1 MIYVKGKS
9 KISEAVILAAGE
21 RKDFDKPATFLEIEE
36 TTIIERLIRI
46 LKKNGI
52 NRIIIVVGYENHYFD
67 NLNIKEVELVYSDR
81 FKWTGTMHSL
91 SLVEKYLSDDF
102 LLIEGDLIFEEKA
115 IDYLLE
121 AEDENCLVLV
131 NESGSGDEGLVEI
144 RDESVFRIS
153 KDMHQLGK
161 IDGEFIGLSKLS
173 IDTYREMLVD
183 FKYSKNQYL
192 HYEYVLMNIN
202 YKNKIGYAKIDDLVW
217 SEVDTAKDYEK
228 LRLHIYPE
236 LLKREVEFRE
246 RHVKNLFS
254 SIMGDKYK
262 IKAGV
267 EKLGGM
273 NNDNYKI
280 YTDSGEL
287 VFRLPGKGSNE
298 SVNRE
303 SEIFNA
309 RVAKEIGINCNTIYF
324 DSKTG
329 LKITEYIED
338 AETLNLTTARRE
350 DNMESM
356 AHVLNILHDSKK
368 SFYRDFQPFIEI
380 EEYKNTIKSEEKR
393 LLEKFKA
400 LDESVLFLKGQI
412 EDMDIEYLPCHLD
425 AWPENF
431 VKGIDRTYLIDWE
444 YSANYDRLWDVVSI
458 GLECEYSKD
467 EEELFLKKY
476 FGRNPLYDEIFRM
489 DILRILMD
497 LYWSMWSL
505 AKVSCGENDLYDY
518 SLGRYKRAISNL
530 DKFKNKDK

>member
-1 MIYVKGKS
+1 MIYLKGKS
-9 KISEAVILAAGE
+9 KIKEAVILAAGE
-21 RKDFDKPATFLEIEE
+21 RKDFNKPATFLEIEE
-36 TTIIERLIRI
+36 MTIIERLIRI
-46 LKKNGI
+46 LKNNGI
-52 NRIIIVVGYENHYFD
+52 DRIIIVVGYENHYFD

-81 FKWTGTMHSL
+81 FKWTGTMESL
-91 SLVEKYLSDDF
+91 SLVEEYVNEDF

-115 IDYLLE
+115 IDYLLA

-153 KDMHQLGK
+153 KDMHQLSK
-161 IDGEFIGLSKLS
+161 IDGEFIGLSKLN
-173 IDTYREMLVD
+173 IDTYRQMLVD
-183 FKYSKNQYL
+183 FKYSKNPYL
-192 HYEYVLMNIN
+192 HYEYVLMNVN
-202 YKNKIGYAKIDDLVW
+202 QDQKIGYVKIDDLVW
-217 SEVDTAKDYEK
+217 SELDTARDYENLK
-228 LRLHIYPE
+228 LHIYPE
-236 LLKREVEFRE
+236 LLKREFEFRE
-246 RHVKNLFS
+246 NHIKKLFS
-254 SIMGDKYK
+254 TIIGDKYQIMAK
-262 IKAGV
+262 V

-280 YTDSGEL
+280 YTDSGDL

-309 RVAKEIGINCNTIYF
+309 RIAKEIGINCKTIYF
-324 DSKTG
+324 DSKSG

-356 AHVLNILHDSKK
+356 AHVLNILHDSKEN
-368 SFYRDFQPFIEI
+368 FYRDFQPFIEI
-380 EEYKNTIKSEEKR
+380 EEYKKTIVREKKS
-393 LLEKFKA
+393 LLENLKD
-400 LDESVLFLKGQI
+400 LDELLVFLKEQ
-412 EDMDIEYLPCHLD
+412 MADIEIDYVPCHLD

-431 VKGIDRTYLIDWE
+431 VKGIERTYLVDWE

-476 FGRNPLYDEIFRM
+476 FGRNPLDDEIFRM

-505 AKVSCGENDLYDY
+505 AKVSCGEDDLYDY

-530 DKFKNKDK
+530 DKFKNK